1 MVGAQ
6 VVVVKSG
13 TESRNGPHRDL
24 RGIISSVSDNCFYI
38 AYEKMVVS
46 SAVSGT
52 VPAGVGKLDNTTR
65 LPTIN
70 STDSA
75 TPSTTFIV
83 ERENQHV
90 KTETLNVTGD
100 QSITM
105 FEERSSAVCVESTGL
120 DTEPPVASVSAAVK
134 GKILTWVKRV
144 VVRRVLRATCILA
157 VLLPRPHSQSDAGKD
172 IGAAAGDEDR
182 ICLLYGSRH
191 MPFATRTLT

>member
-6 VVVVKSG
+6 IVVVKSG
-13 TESRNGPHRDL
+13 TESCNGPYPDL
-24 RGIISSVSDNCFYI
+24 RGTISSVSDNCFYI

-46 SAVSGT
+46 SAVSVT
-52 VPAGVGKLDNTTR
+52 VPPGVGKLDNTTR

-70 STDSA
+70 GTDSPI
-75 TPSTTFIV
+75 PSTTFIV

-90 KTETLNVTGD
+90 TSETLNVTGD
-100 QSITM
+100 QSITI
-105 FEERSSAVCVESTGL
+105 FEEWTSAVCVESAGL
-120 DTEPPVASVSAAVK
+120 DTEHPVASVSAAVK

-144 VVRRVLRATCILA
+144 VVRRVLKATCILA
-157 VLLPRPHSQSDAGKD
+157 VLLPRPHSQSDAVKD

>member
-6 VVVVKSG
+6 VVVVESG
-13 TESRNGPHRDL
+13 TESCNRPHRDL

-46 SAVSGT
+46 AAVLGT
-52 VPAGVGKLDNTTR
+52 VPAGVCKLDHTTR
-65 LPTIN
+65 LATIN

-90 KTETLNVTGD
+90 TAETLNATDD

-105 FEERSSAVCVESTGL
+105 LDEWSSTVCVESAGL

-144 VVRRVLRATCILA
+144 VVRRVLKATCILV